1 MPATEASGNGPDTS
15 ERAPLDARGWV
26 PSVFR
31 ARPAKDKG
39 GRAVDDDAHNERW
52 ADPERV
58 AENSMPEEARRGRE
72 RACVRRVYVLTY
84 SLPRQIEETEPW
96 SAAGLWPGRRG
107 SVDTVGGSR
116 PTENARGRR
125 NWLRRAQVHLGLSQR
140 T

>member
-1 MPATEASGNGPDTS
+1 MSATEASGNGPDTA

-72 RACVRRVYVLTY
+72 RACARASIRTDL
-84 SLPRQIEETEPW
+84 
-96 SAAGLWPGRRG
+96 SAAAPNRR
-107 SVDTVGGSR
+107 SR
-116 PTENARGRR
+116 QLAAVR
-125 NWLRRAQVHLGLSQR
+125 H
-140 T
+140 